1 MKIEKLF
8 ETSKYTGERI
18 TLIEAEKRISKK
30 GIYPSYSILLNS
42 EKVFQTFKGFGGAVT
57 ESSGYVIS
65 KLPETVR
72 QNIVAS
78 YFNSEKGNGYTIART
93 HMNSCDFS
101 LENWACVPEKDE
113 TLNSFSMERTD
124 RYIIPLLKSAD
135 EESNHRLNILIS
147 PWSPPYWMKTNGN
160 MNKGGKL
167 LPQYRKL
174 WADYFVKFIKE
185 IQKRN
190 LTPSYVTI
198 QNEPA

>member
-1 MKIEKLF
+1 MKIEKLY
-8 ETSKYTGERI
+8 ETSKDT
-18 TLIEAEKRISKK
+18 EKRISLIEAGKRISK
-30 GIYPSYSILLNS
+30 NEIYPSCSILLNS

-113 TLNSFSMERTD
+113 IGRASCRER
-124 RYIIPLLKSAD
+124 
-135 EESNHRLNILIS
+135 
-147 PWSPPYWMKTNGN
+147 
-160 MNKGGKL
+160 
-167 LPQYRKL
+167 
-174 WADYFVKFIKE
+174 V
-185 IQKRN
+185 
-190 LTPSYVTI
+190 
-198 QNEPA
+198 